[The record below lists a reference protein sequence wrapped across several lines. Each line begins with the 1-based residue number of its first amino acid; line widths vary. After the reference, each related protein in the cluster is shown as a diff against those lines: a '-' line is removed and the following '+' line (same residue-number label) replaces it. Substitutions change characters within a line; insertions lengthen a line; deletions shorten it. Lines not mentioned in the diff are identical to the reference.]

1 VSFLRRQS
9 EDLPLDCQGSF
20 WTRPKSRT
28 GFHQIKDACEMVDRP
43 FRFSF
48 PFLNCANRRFAE
60 ARIVSMKSST
70 KDRAKGRINEA
81 KGKVKEEVGKTAGDP
96 NLRDRGTAEK
106 VSGKVQRKIG
116 EVKKVFG
123 E

>member
-1 VSFLRRQS
+1 
-9 EDLPLDCQGSF
+9 
-20 WTRPKSRT
+20 
-28 GFHQIKDACEMVDRP
+28 
-43 FRFSF
+43 
-48 PFLNCANRRFAE
+48 
-60 ARIVSMKSST
+60 
-70 KDRAKGRINEA
+70 
-81 KGKVKEEVGKTAGDP
+81 VKEEVGKTAGDP